1 MLGSILA
8 PNWQCRQWA
17 SVSVPRRQRHSGEMT
32 RVSMYKKKK
41 KKEQSFMSQQ
51 KNSLETPVLITKRP
65 YYMSS
70 KWLQQQVLW
79 GFRVWGRMYS
89 DGQPARLY
97 WTQWK
102 SLTCH
107 STCHGEP
114 LPQVQLK
121 PKTAAIR
128 ERRKTNR
135 ESKRERELLSHKW
148 SRGLGRHDVW
158 APTPRGP

>member
-8 PNWQCRQWA
+8 PNWQCQQWA

-32 RVSMYKKKK
+32 RVSMYKKKRSRALRPSK
-41 KKEQSFMSQQ
+41 KILWRLLYLPLKD
-51 KNSLETPVLITKRP
+51 LIICQP
-65 YYMSS
+65 NGCSS
-70 KWLQQQVLW
+70 KLFGDCGCGAKRAVMGSWQDYT
-79 GFRVWGRMYS
+79 GH
-89 DGQPARLY
+89 
-97 WTQWK
+97 WK

-114 LPQVQLK
+114 LPWVQLK
-121 PKTAAIR
+121 PKTIAIR
-128 ERRKTNR
+128 EGGRQRGR
-135 ESKRERELLSHKW
+135 ARGRERLPHRW